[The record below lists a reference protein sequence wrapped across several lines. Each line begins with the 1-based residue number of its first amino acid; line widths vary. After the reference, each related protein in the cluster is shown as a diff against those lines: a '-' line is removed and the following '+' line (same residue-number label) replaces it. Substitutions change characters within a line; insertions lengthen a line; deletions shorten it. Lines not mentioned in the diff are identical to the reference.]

1 MLLLHFLDMT
11 YLYPNN
17 LIIIFHMVIV
27 ETDGDNTELESVLT
41 AVVLVAAMIFVI
53 PGMTVLCIKR

>member
-1 MLLLHFLDMT
+1 M
-11 YLYPNN
+11 
-17 LIIIFHMVIV
+17 FHMVIV

>member
-1 MLLLHFLDMT
+1 MT

-17 LIIIFHMVIV
+17 LIIMFYMVIV

-41 AVVLVAAMIFVI
+41 VVVLVVAMTFVI
-53 PGMTVLCIKR
+53 PGVTVLCIKR